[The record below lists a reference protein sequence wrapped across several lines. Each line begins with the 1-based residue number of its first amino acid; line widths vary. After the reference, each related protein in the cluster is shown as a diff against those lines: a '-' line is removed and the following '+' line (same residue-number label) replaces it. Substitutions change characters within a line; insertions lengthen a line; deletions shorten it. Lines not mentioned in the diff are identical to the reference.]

1 MEAKEEGS
9 SDVNVETI
17 RCDSTEEALQTLT
30 GLLGEKHAKAIMAK
44 LAEEHEKEEESPRDN
59 WIYNTLGKVEDAID
73 GGETSDIF
81 AVLGV
86 ILGRVVFHC
95 VKKESHVTFLENFIG
110 KVLSQIEVHEARE
123 EKEKNHVH

>member
-17 RCDSTEEALQTLT
+17 MCDSTEEALQTLT
-30 GLLGEKHAKAIMAK
+30 GLLGEKRAKAIMAK
-44 LAEEHEKEEESPRDN
+44 LAEEQEKEEEEAANKWMRDA
-59 WIYNTLGKVEDAID
+59 LGKVEDVLHD
-73 GGETSDIF
+73 GDTDNVL

-86 ILGRVVFHC
+86 ILGQVVHFC
-95 VKKESHVTFLENFIG
+95 IKKDQHTPFLEHFSR
-110 KVLSQIEVHEARE
+110 KVLSQIEMHEAKE